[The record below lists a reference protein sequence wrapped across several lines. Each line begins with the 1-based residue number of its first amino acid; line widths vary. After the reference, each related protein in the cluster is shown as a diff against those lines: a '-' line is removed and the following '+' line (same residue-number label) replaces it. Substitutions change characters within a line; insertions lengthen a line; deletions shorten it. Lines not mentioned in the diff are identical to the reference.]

1 VLYVYAESIAEG
13 KLPMSRSVIA
23 LSSGGKP
30 ETLSLRDLVLK
41 RVLQAALVA
50 MVSLASILTGTIIS
64 SIFLSGVE

>member
-1 VLYVYAESIAEG
+1 
-13 KLPMSRSVIA
+13 MSRSVIA